1 MTITSN
7 RNATNMI
14 KRLKPKPK
22 DKPTVGKWSKMVS
35 ELTEEVVLVSRFRGN
50 YIFEGEDFSCEQ
62 RLHGKL
68 IECLAMSW
76 SINQQPNIV

>member
-35 ELTEEVVLVSRFRGN
+35 ELTEEVVLDLRLCGNTFLRVTISPVSGC
-50 YIFEGEDFSCEQ
+50 I
-62 RLHGKL
+62 GKG
-68 IECLAMSW
+68 W
-76 SINQQPNIV
+76 NV